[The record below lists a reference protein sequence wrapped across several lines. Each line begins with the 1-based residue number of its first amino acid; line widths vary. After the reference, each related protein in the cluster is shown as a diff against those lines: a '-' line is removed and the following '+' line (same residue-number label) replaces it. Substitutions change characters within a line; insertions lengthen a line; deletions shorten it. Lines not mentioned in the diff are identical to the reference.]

1 MQINKKDNK
10 KDNIEM
16 PVWDHLKELR
26 GSFVRAGLALLVS
39 ASVAF
44 FFSDVILLW
53 LTHSL
58 PATGKD
64 GRALLVFLSP
74 AEVFL
79 TDIKIALYAGLA
91 LAIPVIFYEIWRFV
105 SPGLFQKE
113 RRSLYPFLI
122 FGSLSFYIGMAFCYF
137 LALPFALQFLVS
149 YGQQRGIAPAL
160 SVSMYVD
167 FNLKFLF
174 SFGLIFEL
182 PIVMAFLSK
191 TGILTVPFLVHSRK
205 YAIITAFFI
214 AAILTPTPDIFNQ
227 CIMAIPLILLYE
239 IGILAVRF
247 FGRTPVVAEKE
258 AVPLAQVRPNPVEV
272 MMNNVTV
279 VGASDVGLVRSK
291 NQDVFG
297 VFPELNMAIVAD
309 GMGGRPAGEVASKL
323 AMDAICEFLLNAQ
336 QATALAKGEA
346 KSEDG
351 VLLAD
356 LPLLHKAI
364 VYANKQVF
372 DASIENTNYRGMGT
386 TVVAML
392 IHSEEVLIGFA
403 GDSRAYLHR
412 DGVLKQITE
421 DHSVTNEYIRAG
433 VITREQAKTHPLK
446 HVISRGVGVEPTVS
460 PETFKVSAQ
469 VGDIFLLC
477 TDGLSNM
484 LDAEGINAVLTK
496 NKENLSTAVES
507 LIEGAKGAGGRD
519 NITVVLIRYDG

>member
-1 MQINKKDNK
+1 MEINKKD
-10 KDNIEM
+10 DIEM
-16 PVWDHLKELR
+16 PVWDHLKVLR
-26 GSFVRAGLALLVS
+26 NSLIRSGLALVVS

-44 FFSDVILLW
+44 FFSDVLLLW
-53 LTHSL
+53 LTHPL
-58 PATGKD
+58 PATGAD
-64 GRALLVFLSP
+64 GRTLLVFLSP

-79 TDIKIALYAGLA
+79 TDIKIALYAGLV
-91 LAIPVIFYEIWRFV
+91 LVIPLIFYEIWRFV

-122 FGSLSFYIGMAFCYF
+122 FGSFSFYIGMAFCYF

-149 YGQQRGIAPAL
+149 YGQQRGIAPAI

-182 PIVMAFLSK
+182 PIVMALLSK

-205 YAIITAFFI
+205 YAIIVAFFI

-227 CIMAIPLILLYE
+227 CIMAIPLMLLYE

-279 VGASDVGLVRSK
+279 VGTSDVGLVRPK

-309 GMGGRPAGEVASKL
+309 GMGGRPAGEVASKM
-323 AMDAICEFLLNAQ
+323 AMDAICEFLLNA
-336 QATALAKGEA
+336 KGEEA
-346 KSEDG
+346 

-356 LPLLHKAI
+356 LPLLNNAI

-460 PETFKVSAQ
+460 PETFKTSAQ
-469 VGDIFLLC
+469 GGDIFLLC

-484 LDAEGINAVLTK
+484 LDAEEINAVLTK
-496 NKENLSTAVES
+496 NRENLSMAVES
-507 LIEGAKGAGGRD
+507 LIAGAKGAGGRD
-519 NITVVLIRYDG
+519 NITVVLIRYDGSF

>member
-1 MQINKKDNK
+1 MEINK

-26 GSFVRAGLALLVS
+26 SSFVRAGLALLVS

-44 FFSDVILLW
+44 FFSDVLLLW
-53 LTHSL
+53 LTHPL
-58 PATGKD
+58 PATAD
-64 GRALLVFLSP
+64 GRSLLVFLSP

-91 LAIPVIFYEIWRFV
+91 LAIPIIFYEIWRFV

-137 LALPFALQFLVS
+137 LALPFALEFLVS
-149 YGQQRGIAPAL
+149 YGQQRGIAPAI

-182 PIVMAFLSK
+182 PIVMALLSK

-205 YAIITAFFI
+205 YAIIMAFFI

-279 VGASDVGLVRSK
+279 VGASDVGLIRPK

-309 GMGGRPAGEVASKL
+309 GMGGRPAGEVASKM
-323 AMDAICEFLLNAQ
+323 AMDAICEFLLNA
-336 QATALAKGEA
+336 KGE
-346 KSEDG
+346 DT

-356 LPLLHKAI
+356 LSLLNKAI

-392 IHSEEVLIGFA
+392 IHSEEVLVGFA

-460 PETFKVSAQ
+460 PETFKASAQ
-469 VGDIFLLC
+469 AGDIFLLC

-484 LDAEGINAVLTK
+484 LGAEEINAVLTK
-496 NKENLSTAVES
+496 NKENLSMAVES